1 MPHLIKGHLRFTEED
16 NINNDFY
23 QKNIQ
28 PLKNNDN
35 ENLMQTKIKKFIKN
49 NNKLM
54 TTLQANETHDPNE
67 PVNKNTKEQFKK
79 IFILFN
85 QIASLSGY
93 SLNELMQED

>member
-35 ENLMQTKIKKFIKN
+35 KNLMQTKIKKFVKN

-54 TTLQANETHDPNE
+54 TTLLANDPNE
-67 PVNKNTKEQFKK
+67 EVNKNTRDQFKK
-79 IFILFN
+79 TFILFN

>member
-35 ENLMQTKIKKFIKN
+35 ENLMQTKIKKFVKN

-54 TTLQANETHDPNE
+54 TTLLANDPNE
-67 PVNKNTKEQFKK
+67 EVNKNTREQFKK
-79 IFILFN
+79 TFILFN